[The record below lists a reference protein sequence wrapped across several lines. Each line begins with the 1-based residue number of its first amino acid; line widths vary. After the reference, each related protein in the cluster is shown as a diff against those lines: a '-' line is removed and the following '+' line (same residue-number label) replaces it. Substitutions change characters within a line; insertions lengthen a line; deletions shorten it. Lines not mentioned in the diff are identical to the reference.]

1 MDRVVVV
8 TGAAGGVGRAT
19 ALAFQNEG
27 WYVVGVDRREKADVA
42 GTDLMIVADVSSEAG
57 VERVFG
63 ELSRLGSIDALVNN
77 AAIQVLKNLVETT
90 PAEWDLVM
98 ASNVRSAYLTTRA
111 AHSMMRGRAT
121 AIVNVASV
129 HAVATSPGIAAYAAS
144 KGALVALTRAAALE
158 LAPDG
163 IRVNA
168 VLPGAVDTPM
178 LRAGLLRA
186 HRRTEEEG
194 IIHIGSRTPLGRV
207 AQPEEIAQSVL
218 FLADPAR
225 SSFTTGQVLVVD
237 GGATAHLSTE

>member
-1 MDRVVVV
+1 MVVV

-19 ALAFQNEG
+19 VRAFHEDS
-27 WYVVGVDRREKADVA
+27 WYVVGVDRLLNAEVPGA
-42 GTDLMIVADVSSEAG
+42 DLMLGADVSDESG
-57 VERVFG
+57 VERAFR
-63 ELSRLGSIDALVNN
+63 ELTRIGSIDALINN

-90 PAEWDLVM
+90 PAEWDTVM
-98 ASNVRSAYLTTRA
+98 ASNVRSAYLTIRA
-111 AHSMMRGRAT
+111 AYPLMRNRAS
-121 AIVNVASV
+121 AIVNVGSV
-129 HAVATSPGIAAYAAS
+129 HAVATSPGLAAYAAS

-158 LAPDG
+158 LAVDG

-194 IIHIGSRTPLGRV
+194 IVHIGSRTPLGRV

-225 SSFTTGQVLVVD
+225 SSFMTGQVLVVD